1 MRNKGTS
8 ISTSYAVRSVLY
20 LDCNCRRA
28 SVNLEDDRN
37 HIFFPPVKGWIIY
50 TSHSD
55 IQKQYSALF
64 FNNWILPMMMEREIN
79 FAE

>member
-1 MRNKGTS
+1 M
-8 ISTSYAVRSVLY
+8 
-20 LDCNCRRA
+20 
-28 SVNLEDDRN
+28 NLEDDRN